1 MPKIDLVP
9 VMRKAPGRCGICN
22 TTPME
27 NGEPKPAI
35 DTNVDVDWG
44 NNLYICDECVRV
56 IGELMGWVTPEEHA
70 KLREDYNDLEKRHT
84 KLREQF
90 ESQRDT
96 LERIVSG
103 KKAEREHKGK
113 KKKKRRKVR
122 DT

>member
-56 IGELMGWVTPEEHA
+56 IGELMGWTPPEVYA
-70 KLREDYNDLEKRHT
+70 KLMESYADLESRHE
-84 KLREQF
+84 KLRSKFKEL
-90 ESQRDT
+90 RGRLDAV
-96 LERIVSG
+96 IAG
-103 KKAEREHKGK
+103 KKAERKHKVS
-113 KKKKRRKVR
+113 KRKARSKS
-122 DT
+122 